1 LNQKYQEDQEGTNK
15 VIMTMVSHG
24 NDLQAEEYDE
34 AEEQRRRSLAD
45 VSVEDPQREEKN
57 MSASN

>member
-1 LNQKYQEDQEGTNK
+1 
-15 VIMTMVSHG
+15 MTMVSQG
-24 NDLQAEEYDE
+24 NVLQAEDVDE

-57 MSASN
+57 MSASNLADQSRGADISEGK